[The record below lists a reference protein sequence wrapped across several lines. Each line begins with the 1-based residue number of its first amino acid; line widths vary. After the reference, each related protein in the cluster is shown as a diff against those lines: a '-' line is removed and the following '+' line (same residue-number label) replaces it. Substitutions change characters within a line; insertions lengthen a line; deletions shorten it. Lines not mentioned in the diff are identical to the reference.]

1 MFRPSPQWL
10 RYLAWL
16 GVAIWA
22 TTIFILSSLTPTQLD
37 DVASIKIWDKLA
49 HFSAFFAGS
58 VNLTLALIWSTN
70 WPWRRIAVTA
80 AVAIAIF
87 GATDEFH
94 QLYTPNRSGADS
106 YDWTADALGALS
118 ASLITTSIY
127 ARYFRSPHPTP

>member
-1 MFRPSPQWL
+1 MIRPSPQWL

-22 TTIFILSSLTPTQLD
+22 TTIFILSSLTPSQLN
-37 DVASIKIWDKLA
+37 DVAPIKIWDKLE

-70 WPWRRIAVTA
+70 WSWRRIAVTA
-80 AVAIAIF
+80 TVVLAIF

-94 QLYTPNRSGADS
+94 QLYTPNRSGADP

-118 ASLITTSIY
+118 ASIITTSIY
-127 ARYFRSPHPTP
+127 ARYFRSPLPTP